1 MDDGRQSGKDR
12 AAREGG
18 WWKEVVERCVLE
30 EDDGVDRVHVHN
42 HKLHCLI

>member
-1 MDDGRQSGKDR
+1 MEAVGEGQSSERKK
-12 AAREGG
+12 EGG
-18 WWKEVVERCVLE
+18 ERCVLE